1 MCLKSAHVLCLYTS
15 FYGLTPQQDDDV
27 TRGVV
32 NDVIQLN
39 WTHTQQH
46 DQYKKVIAKVRV

>member
-1 MCLKSAHVLCLYTS
+1 MCLKSVRVLCLYTY
-15 FYGLTPQQDDDV
+15 FYGLAPQQDDDV

-46 DQYKKVIAKVRV
+46 DQYKKVIAKVK